1 MIADGS
7 ADAMWQRSIAGQD
20 GTADESA
27 LPEAPV
33 VRQVMSSRQGFV
45 SKLSAIG
52 VGNAA
57 VHLGAGRRT
66 KEDEIDHSVG
76 VVLHA
81 KRGDLVE
88 DGEPLADVHART
100 DAEAEVAAREVL
112 AAYEIA
118 DVPPDERPVLLDVV
132 A

>member
-1 MIADGS
+1 
-7 ADAMWQRSIAGQD
+7 
-20 GTADESA
+20 
-27 LPEAPV
+27 
-33 VRQVMSSRQGFV
+33 
-45 SKLSAIG
+45 
-52 VGNAA
+52 
-57 VHLGAGRRT
+57 
-66 KEDEIDHSVG
+66 VG

-112 AAYEIA
+112 AAYEIS